1 VTMLFYLV
9 PKAVRFVR
17 PYGMFGRP
25 AIERV

>member
-9 PKAVRFVR
+9 LVAMLFVR